1 MNDINT
7 RKELNDALTACGGR
21 ALICFWKKACPGC
34 MKVSKLIPLLEKDTV
49 PLLGFD
55 CSDGMEE
62 AKALGINGTPEWV
75 LYENSEKT
83 DVINPAADRDE
94 LYAFLT
100 ERAGFSILSPVF
112 EMALDEGE
120 VYADQ
125 MQDAIVEIMFR
136 SKDNGN
142 DIIAAS
148 RLKIL
153 KAYVETPADVMGEC
167 LDAQI
172 DRCMKRLRARMEQDN
187 GGTEAQFVALETLP
201 SLKDDLFREL
211 AQVRKS

>member
-1 MNDINT
+1 
-7 RKELNDALTACGGR
+7 
-21 ALICFWKKACPGC
+21 

-62 AKALGINGTPEWV
+62 AKTLGINGTPQWV
-75 LYENSEKT
+75 LFENGEKT
-83 DVINPAADRDE
+83 IVINPAADRDE

-100 ERAGFSILSPVF
+100 ERVGFSLLRPIF
-112 EMALDEGE
+112 DMALDEGE

-125 MQDAIVEIMFR
+125 VQDAIAEIMFR
-136 SKDNGN
+136 SRDDGN
-142 DIIAAS
+142 DILAAA

-153 KAYVETPADVMGEC
+153 KACIETPADVMGEC

-172 DRCMKRLRARMEQDN
+172 ARCSKRLQERLEQPD
-187 GGTEAQFVALETLP
+187 GDTEARRFAIESLP
-201 SLKDDLFREL
+201 SLKDDLWREL
-211 AQVRKS
+211 MDRITNESAGTP

>member
-1 MNDINT
+1 MQT
-7 RKELNDALTACGGR
+7 LTTKQELLAQLEIHSGMV
-21 ALICFWKKACPGC
+21 LVIFWKKACPGC

-153 KAYVETPADVMGEC
+153 KACVETPADVMGEC

-172 DRCMKRLRARMEQDN
+172 ARCMKRLRARMEQDK
-187 GGTEAQFVALETLP
+187 GGTEAQLIALETLP